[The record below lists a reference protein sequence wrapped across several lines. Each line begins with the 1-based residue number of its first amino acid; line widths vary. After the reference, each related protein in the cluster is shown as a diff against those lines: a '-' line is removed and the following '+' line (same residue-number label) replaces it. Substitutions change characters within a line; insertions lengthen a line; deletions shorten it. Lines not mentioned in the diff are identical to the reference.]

1 MKGPHDAKTV
11 KRGYLKIL
19 DSVGISESSI
29 YRVVTDSGAKN
40 VCAFKNEYEVLHDE
54 TGNAGCE
61 EKNAAVNGRT
71 ALMVACDIG
80 VWTAAAIL
88 LCLGAEKPLCDPTGN
103 GLLHL
108 AAQKF
113 ALVNDEATDFRMMPL
128 PLYENASMDGV
139 VEEHTPYVLIEG
151 VLEKSKL
158 RKDTFLKFAKRRSK
172 AKWTRRYFVLR
183 CGDLPDAFFL
193 DQFSDASPSSKI
205 RKTFDM
211 ERVSQVDTNVSSKG
225 DNKNWIFSIHFSA
238 CADQS
243 PKHSVL
249 YLAAYSEKE
258 LMLNAPSV
266 LGVRC
271 LDRLDYGFV

>member
-1 MKGPHDAKTV
+1 MRRRNKACKQSAVCV
-11 KRGYLKIL
+11 KKEMDRWAHEIRG
-19 DSVGISESSI
+19 
-29 YRVVTDSGAKN
+29 
-40 VCAFKNEYEVLHDE
+40 
-54 TGNAGCE
+54 
-61 EKNAAVNGRT
+61 
-71 ALMVACDIG
+71 
-80 VWTAAAIL
+80 
-88 LCLGAEKPLCDPTGN
+88 
-103 GLLHL
+103 
-108 AAQKF
+108 F

-211 ERVSQVDTNVSSKG
+211 EGVSQVDTNVSSKG

-249 YLAAYSEKE
+249 YLAAYSEKVFGVSRVPIT
-258 LMLNAPSV
+258 MDFPSTV
-266 LGVRC
+266 IPSTKASPPPRTSRN
-271 LDRLDYGFV
+271 D